1 MNFYFY
7 RNVRVIE
14 EKSHILLHGT
24 ECVGK
29 KTLATRLVQHVLDYD
44 MSKCP
49 FTHEYF
55 KVDTST
61 NKTSELNVWM
71 RTGKYH
77 IELDFYNTQV
87 GYDTYLINHILK
99 NLEYVKL
106 NNECEFQQFY
116 VLLFHFEK
124 ASIDTQYMLRRI
136 LEKLKYVTFVITT
149 RCASKI
155 LDSVKSRFYCARIP
169 KTFDVPEHLHAWK
182 ETIPMF
188 SVDPTNVKD
197 IIVMYRKC
205 TYNNMINGVE
215 TIHILKHLWSLFTD
229 SGLFDNHALVVIFAR
244 ASAVMTN
251 STKHIYHIEHAVY
264 QSLTTALL
272 EK

>member
-7 RNVRVIE
+7 RNARVIE
-14 EKSHILLHGT
+14 DKSHVLLYGA

-29 KTLATRLVQHVLDYD
+29 KTLATRLVQHVLNYD
-44 MSKCP
+44 VSKCP

-55 KVDTST
+55 KVETST

-77 IELDFYNTQV
+77 VELDFYNTQV
-87 GYDTYLINHILK
+87 GYDSYILNHILK

-106 NNECEFQQFY
+106 NNDCEFQQFY
-116 VLLFHFEK
+116 VLLFHFER

-155 LDSVKSRFYCARIP
+155 LDSVKSRFFCVRIP
-169 KTFDVPEHLHAWK
+169 KTFDVPAHLDDWK
-182 ETIPMF
+182 LSIPLF
-188 SVDPTNVKD
+188 PPNAEVRDV
-197 IIVMYRKC
+197 IVMYRKC
-205 TYNNMINGVE
+205 AYDNMLAGIE
-215 TIHILKHLWSLFTD
+215 PAHILKHLWTLFTD
-229 SGLFDNHALVVIFAR
+229 SGLFDKHALSVIFAR
-244 ASAVMTN
+244 ASAVMTK